1 MALTIVS
8 LAAVLVAVGC
18 GGADT
23 SSERLRISLTAPI
36 KPSDVQTIFG
46 PVHYGAEFGLDI
58 APDDFLTFESHATA
72 TQSVLAGETAIVGG
86 SFVSNLLLRE
96 IGQDFKSFCPF
107 SNLDDYVI
115 AGRGGVNRVEQLFD
129 PNVRVAIDSPGG
141 AGGVALNA
149 MLKAAGVDRTVA
161 DVPNLRI
168 LESSGLRASVFVAGE
183 VDMTALHLVQLRQLR
198 EQIPDAVAISSLYE
212 DAPLFIKKAYAART
226 QWLDENQELA
236 GAFCASVLKA
246 SRELPEDFDL
256 FVSAVNQFVGEPP
269 NEEVLR
275 EIFDII
281 STYNFWPKNGGL
293 DPESI
298 LFMAELGQ
306 LGGLLKN
313 KPNPE
318 EVVDR
323 RPLKRALELLGGRVE

>member
-1 MALTIVS
+1 MF
-8 LAAVLVAVGC
+8 
-18 GGADT
+18 
-23 SSERLRISLTAPI
+23 PI
-36 KPSDVQTIFG
+36 
-46 PVHYGAEFGLDI
+46 
-58 APDDFLTFESHATA
+58 
-72 TQSVLAGETAIVGG
+72 
-86 SFVSNLLLRE
+86 
-96 IGQDFKSFCPF
+96 
-107 SNLDDYVI
+107 
-115 AGRGGVNRVEQLFD
+115 
-129 PNVRVAIDSPGG
+129 
-141 AGGVALNA
+141 
-149 MLKAAGVDRTVA
+149 
-161 DVPNLRI
+161 
-168 LESSGLRASVFVAGE
+168 
-183 VDMTALHLVQLRQLR
+183 HLVQLRQLR

-281 STYNFWPKNGGL
+281 STYNFWPKNGEL

-306 LGGLLKN
+306 LGGLLKK